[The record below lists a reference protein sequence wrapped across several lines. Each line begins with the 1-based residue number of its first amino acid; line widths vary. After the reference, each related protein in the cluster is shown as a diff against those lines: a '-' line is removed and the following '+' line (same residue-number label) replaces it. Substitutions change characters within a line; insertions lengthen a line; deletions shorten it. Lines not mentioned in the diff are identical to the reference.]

1 MLRNNRNDKSDNNG
15 RLINNDV
22 IKNFGFNVKKDLVD
36 NGFKLSDNMRNK
48 VMKKVANLEDED
60 KRKDLSKLINNI
72 CGKDKFYNADCL
84 KDNEGFDNKN
94 KYHLK
99 KVDFILKR
107 ESAFNGTLG
116 KALIDFFQIEPEK
129 MIIFEDNENVGR
141 IIKEKTI
148 YNGNVESFLFF
159 IPVYNSK
166 DQYVV
171 DEDIKRYNNIAK
183 EYDLVNGRFVSW
195 RPKRQRKVRQLKK
208 KDKNENF
215 SKNV

>member
-48 VMKKVANLEDED
+48 VMKKVTNLEDED

-72 CGKDKFYNADCL
+72 CGKDKFYNTDCL

-99 KVDFILKR
+99 KVDSILKR
-107 ESAFNGTLG
+107 ERG
-116 KALIDFFQIEPEK
+116 
-129 MIIFEDNENVGR
+129 
-141 IIKEKTI
+141 
-148 YNGNVESFLFF
+148 
-159 IPVYNSK
+159 
-166 DQYVV
+166 
-171 DEDIKRYNNIAK
+171 
-183 EYDLVNGRFVSW
+183 W
-195 RPKRQRKVRQLKK
+195 
-208 KDKNENF
+208 
-215 SKNV
+215 